1 MNALEALHTRTSCS
15 RLTEP
20 APTSA
25 QLDNIY
31 KAAVRAADH
40 ALLTPWRFLCVR
52 GLSLDKLGDLFVN
65 AATEADPTLSDVKI
79 ENIRLKPHR
88 APLIIVVVA
97 KHQDHPKVP
106 AIEMDLSAAAA
117 AQNMLLAA
125 HAQDLGG
132 MWRTGSMAYNTI
144 VKTGLGLSDN
154 ENITGFLYLG
164 SRSVPPR
171 KLKPAVLADYF
182 LDW

>member
-20 APTSA
+20 APTPA

-31 KAAVRAADH
+31 RAALRAADH
-40 ALLTPWRFLCVR
+40 ALLTPWRFLCIR
-52 GLSLDKLGDLFVN
+52 GASLDKLGDLFVA
-65 AATEADPTLSDVKI
+65 AATEADPAISETKI
-79 ENIRLKPHR
+79 ASIRLKPRR
-88 APLIIVVVA
+88 APLIIVAVA
-97 KHQDHPKVP
+97 QHKEHPKVP

-117 AQNMLLAA
+117 TQNMLLAA
-125 HAQDLGG
+125 HAQELGG
-132 MWRTGSMAYNTI
+132 MWRTGSMAYNQT
-144 VKTGLGLSDN
+144 VKKGLGLSDD

-171 KLKPAVLADYF
+171 KINFPAVTDHF
-182 LDW
+182 MDW

>member
-31 KAAVRAADH
+31 KAALRAADH
-40 ALLTPWRFLCVR
+40 ALLTPWRFLCIR
-52 GLSLDKLGDLFVN
+52 GESLDKLGDLFVS
-65 AATEADPTLSDVKI
+65 AATEADPTLSETKI
-79 ENIRLKPHR
+79 ASIRLKPRR
-88 APLIIVVVA
+88 APLIIVVVTQ
-97 KHQDHPKVP
+97 HQDHPKVP
-106 AIEMDLSAAAA
+106 AIEMDLSAGAAT
-117 AQNMLLAA
+117 QNMLLAA
-125 HAQDLGG
+125 HAQNLGG
-132 MWRTGSMAYNTI
+132 MWRTGSMAYNQR
-144 VKTGLGLSDN
+144 VKKGLGLSDN

-171 KLKPAVLADYF
+171 KLKHPLPTDYF
-182 LDW
+182 MDW

>member
-20 APTSA
+20 APTSE

-40 ALLTPWRFLCVR
+40 VLLTPWRFLCIH
-52 GLSLDKLGDLFVN
+52 GPSLDKLGDLFVK
-65 AATEADPTLSDVKI
+65 AATDADSTLSAVKI
-79 ENIRLKPHR
+79 ESIRLKPHR

-106 AIEMDLSAAAA
+106 TIEMDLSAAAA
-117 AQNMLLAA
+117 TQNMLLAA

-132 MWRTGSMAYNTI
+132 MWRTGSMAYNKT
-144 VKTGLGLSDN
+144 VKNGLGLENN

-171 KLKPAVLADYF
+171 KLSPLVLTDYF

>member
-15 RLTEP
+15 RLTQP
-20 APTSA
+20 APTST

-31 KAAVRAADH
+31 KAAMRAADH
-40 ALLTPWRFLCVR
+40 ALLMPWRFLCIR
-52 GLSLDKLGDLFVN
+52 GASLDKLGDLFVS
-65 AATEADPTLSDVKI
+65 AAIGADPALSEAKLAS
-79 ENIRLKPHR
+79 IRLKPHR

-117 AQNMLLAA
+117 MQNMLLAA

-132 MWRTGSMAYNTI
+132 MWRTGSMAYSKA
-144 VKTGLGLSDN
+144 VKKGLGLADN

-164 SRSVPPR
+164 SRSIPPR
-171 KLKPAVLADYF
+171 KLNRPLLTDYF
-182 LDW
+182 VDW

>member
-20 APTSA
+20 APSSA

-31 KAAVRAADH
+31 RAAVRAADH

-52 GLSLDKLGDLFVN
+52 GPSLDKLGDLFVT
-65 AATEADPTLSDVKI
+65 AATEADPTLSDAKI
-79 ENIRLKPHR
+79 ESIRLKTHR
-88 APLIIVVVA
+88 APLIIVVVT

-117 AQNMLLAA
+117 TQNMLLAA
-125 HAQDLGG
+125 HAQDLGA
-132 MWRTGSMAYNTI
+132 MWRTGSMAYN
-144 VKTGLGLSDN
+144 KTVHKGLGLSDS
-154 ENITGFLYLG
+154 ESITGFLYLG
-164 SRSVPPR
+164 TRSIPPR
-171 KLKPAVLADYF
+171 KLNQAKLADYF